1 MAQDP
6 SPTVPGPGHDTSE
19 SRESTARVSE
29 DFPQAALDYHRFA
42 PAGKI
47 KVVATKPMVTQ
58 RDLALA
64 YSPGVAYAC
73 EAIVED
79 PKAASQLTARGNLVA
94 VITNGTAV
102 LGLGDIG
109 PLAGKPVMEGKG
121 VLFQKFA
128 GVDVFD
134 IELNERDP
142 EKLVE
147 IIAAMEP
154 TFGGI
159 NLEDIKAP
167 ECFIVER
174 KLRERM
180 NIPVFHDDQ
189 HGTAIIVGAAVVNAL
204 EVVGKKIED
213 VKLATAG
220 AGAAGIACLD
230 MLVALGLKPE
240 NILAVDRDGV
250 LHTGRDNLDP
260 DKQRYARDTD
270 KRTLAEIVEGADVF
284 LGLSAGGVL
293 KPEMVASM
301 ADKPVILALANPNPE
316 ILPEEA
322 KRVRP
327 DCIIATG
334 RSDYPNQV
342 NNALC
347 FPYIFRGALDVGA
360 TQINE
365 AMKLACVN
373 AIAQL
378 ARMEA
383 GDLAAAYGDDI
394 PCFGPD
400 YLIPRPFDP
409 RLLVM
414 LAPAV
419 ARAAME
425 SGVATRPIEDFA
437 AYEEKLGQFIHRTGL
452 VMKPVYDRAR
462 GDRQRVV
469 YAEGEEEV
477 VLRAVQTVVDEGL
490 ATPIL
495 IGRPD
500 VIDARIQ
507 RLGLR
512 MKAGVDFELT
522 NILDDPRFNDYWQQ
536 YHALT
541 ERRGVTQA
549 AAKSLIR
556 SRPTLIAALMLER
569 GEADAMIC
577 GLVGRYHKKLGYLRS
592 VIDFDKGVQGT
603 AAMTGVINEQG
614 VWFFV
619 DTHVQVDPSAEQI
632 AEATL
637 QASYR
642 LKLFGIEPKV
652 ALLSHSNFGSHDDAS
667 AQKMRKVRELVLA
680 RAPRLDLDGE
690 MMADTAWH
698 ADLRRQIMPNTTLHG
713 RANLFVMP
721 NLDAANIV
729 YNMVR
734 VMTDGVAIGPI
745 LMGLD
750 QPAHI
755 LTPASTPRRVINMTA
770 IAAVEAQLRKQQRA
784 TGMSFGRL
792 MRSL

>member
-1 MAQDP
+1 MTQ
-6 SPTVPGPGHDTSE
+6 TS
-19 SRESTARVSE
+19 SS
-29 DFPQAALDYHRFA
+29 DDLKQAALDYHRA
-42 PAGKI
+42 DPPGKI
-47 KVVATKPMVTQ
+47 RVAPTKALVTQ

-73 EAIVED
+73 EAIVAD
-79 PKAASQLTARGNLVA
+79 PNTASELTARGNLVA
-94 VITNGTAV
+94 VISNGTAV

-128 GVDVFD
+128 GIDVFD
-134 IELNERDP
+134 IEVDERDP
-142 EKLVE
+142 DRLVD
-147 IIAAMEP
+147 IIASLEP

-180 NIPVFHDDQ
+180 KIPVFHDDQ
-189 HGTAIIVGAAVVNAL
+189 HGTAIIVGAAVLNAL
-204 EVVGKKIED
+204 EVVGKRIED

-230 MLVALGLKPE
+230 MLVALGMRPE

-250 LHTGRDNLDP
+250 LYTGRDNMDP

-270 KRTLAEIVEGADVF
+270 KRTLADIMVGADVF

-293 KPEMVASM
+293 KPEMVATM
-301 ADKPVILALANPNPE
+301 AERPVILALANPYPE
-316 ILPEEA
+316 ILPEAA
-322 KRVRP
+322 KAVRP

-360 TQINE
+360 TEINE
-365 AMKLACVN
+365 AMKLACVR

-383 GDLAAAYGDDI
+383 GDLASAYGGDV
-394 PCFGPD
+394 PTFGPD

-419 ARAAME
+419 ARAAMD
-425 SGVATRPIEDFA
+425 SGVATRPILDMR
-437 AYEEKLGQFIHRTGL
+437 AYEEKLGQFIYRTGL
-452 VMKPVYDRAR
+452 LMKPVYDRAR
-462 GDRQRVV
+462 ADLKRVV
-469 YAEGEEEV
+469 YAEGEEET
-477 VLRAVQTVVDEGL
+477 VLRAVQTVIDEGL
-490 ATPIL
+490 ASPIL
-495 IGRPD
+495 IGRPE
-500 VIDARIQ
+500 VIASRIE

-512 MKAGVDFELT
+512 MRPGVDFELT
-522 NILDDPRFNDYWQQ
+522 NINSDPRFDSYWQQ

-541 ERRGVTQA
+541 QRRGVTPA
-549 AAKSLIR
+549 AAKNLLR
-556 SRPTLIAALMLER
+556 SRPTLIAALMVER

-577 GLVGRYHKKLGYLRS
+577 GIVGRFHKKLGYLRS
-592 VIDFDKGVQGT
+592 VFSFDRGVAGT
-603 AAMTGVINEQG
+603 AAMTAVINNQG
-614 VWFFV
+614 AWFFL

-637 QASYR
+637 QATYR

-652 ALLSHSNFGSHDDAS
+652 ALLSHSNFGSHDNPSAS
-667 AQKMRKVRELVLA
+667 KMRRALEILRE
-680 RAPRLDLDGE
+680 RAPRLEIEGE
-690 MMADTAWH
+690 MQADTAW
-698 ADLRRQIMPNTTLHG
+698 DDELRHRMFPNSMLKG

-750 QPAHI
+750 KPAHI
-755 LTPASTPRRVINMTA
+755 LTPASTPRRVVNMTA
-770 IAAVEAQLRKQQRA
+770 IAAVDAQIRSAR
-784 TGMSFGRL
+784 GR
-792 MRSL
+792 

>member
-1 MAQDP
+1 MALP
-6 SPTVPGPGHDTSE
+6 
-19 SRESTARVSE
+19 E
-29 DFPQAALDYHRFA
+29 DLRHAALEYHRL
-42 PAGKI
+42 PRPGKI
-47 KVVATKPMVTQ
+47 KVTPTTALLTQ
-58 RDLALA
+58 RDLSLA

-79 PKAASQLTARGNLVA
+79 PNAASEMTARGNLVA

-128 GVDVFD
+128 GIDVFD

-142 EKLVE
+142 DKLVD
-147 IIAAMEP
+147 IIASMEP

-180 NIPVFHDDQ
+180 KIPVFHDDQ
-189 HGTAIIVGAAVVNAL
+189 HGTAIIVGAAVINAL

-240 NILAVDRDGV
+240 HILAYDREGV
-250 LHTGRDNLDP
+250 LYTGRDHMDP

-270 KRTLAEIVEGADVF
+270 KRMLAEIVAGADIF

-293 KPEMVASM
+293 KSEMVATM
-301 ADKPVILALANPNPE
+301 ADKPIILALANPNPE
-316 ILPEEA
+316 ISPEDA
-322 KRVRP
+322 KAVRP

-360 TQINE
+360 TGINE
-365 AMKLACVN
+365 AMKLACVR
-373 AIAQL
+373 AIAEL

-383 GDLAAAYGDDI
+383 GDLAGAYGGDV
-394 PCFGPD
+394 PTFGAD

-419 ARAAME
+419 AQAAMD
-425 SGVATRPIEDFA
+425 SGVAARPITDMD
-437 AYEEKLGQFIHRTGL
+437 AYKEKLGQFIYRTGL
-452 VMKPVYDRAR
+452 LMKPVYERAR
-462 GDRQRVV
+462 ADRKRVV
-469 YAEGEEEV
+469 YSEGEEET
-477 VLRAVQTVVDEGL
+477 VLRAVQTVIDEKL
-490 ATPIL
+490 AFPIL

-500 VIDARIQ
+500 VIETRIE

-512 MKAGVDFELT
+512 MRPGIDFELT
-522 NILDDPRFNDYWQQ
+522 NINDDPRFNEYWQQ

-541 ERRGVTQA
+541 ERRGVSPA
-549 AAKSLIR
+549 AAKNLVR
-556 SRPTLIAALMLER
+556 SRPTLIASLMVER
-569 GEADAMIC
+569 GEADALIC
-577 GLVGRYHKKLGYLRS
+577 GLVGRFHKKLGYMRS
-592 VIDFDKGVQGT
+592 VIGLDPGVQCT
-603 AAMTGVINEQG
+603 SAMTGVINDKG
-614 VWFFV
+614 AWFFL

-652 ALLSHSNFGSHDDAS
+652 ALLSHSNFGSHDNPS
-667 AQKMRKVRELVLA
+667 AAKMRQVWQILKM
-680 RAPRLDLDGE
+680 RAPKLELDGE
-690 MMADTAWH
+690 MQGDSAWDE
-698 ADLRRQIMPNTTLHG
+698 ALRQRMFPNTTLSG

-721 NLDAANIV
+721 NLDAANIT

-750 QPAHI
+750 KSAHI
-755 LTPASTPRRVINMTA
+755 LTPTSSARRVVNMTA
-770 IAAVEAQLRKQQRA
+770 VAAVDAQIRA
-784 TGMSFGRL
+784 AQGER
-792 MRSL
+792 RS